1 MVREIDHQ
9 STLFAGLFSIF
20 LQRYDLIRCCGNIR
34 AIFIK
39 SMNLEKCTVSHKRT
53 SSKINL
59 TVRRDSSK
67 IIRRCRRGP
76 SNSSSIYIYI
86 HDVFCVKSAI
96 RNLGNNLPNHFA
108 LPQRFILPSA
118 VYNRGNLELDNSSYF
133 VVVPGGS
140 RELPVSKRGSCST
153 VS

>member
-1 MVREIDHQ
+1 MRFLSAQIDEPRKAYSFTQ
-9 STLFAGLFSIF
+9 VYKL
-20 LQRYDLIRCCGNIR
+20 
-34 AIFIK
+34 
-39 SMNLEKCTVSHKRT
+39 MNLRT

-108 LPQRFILPSA
+108 SPQRFILPSA

-133 VVVPGGS
+133 VVVPGDLVS
-140 RELPVSKRGSCST
+140 SPFRREDRVRPYRKLNTRARSIP
-153 VS
+153 